1 MPSMALTPEALARE
15 RPECG
20 RWLALLAEARRAFD
34 DPLWARA
41 VPEGAAGSPETRS
54 PDRPLLHGATLRL
67 DAQGAGRFVRRLF
80 KVAAAGGGTAGPLG
94 AAARTERLDALALL
108 EAALSGTARGLQ
120 TWAGGLGV
128 PAALLGGVA
137 AVAVTPLLHA
147 CRRAWTAS
155 VPAGWDYGSCPICGA
170 WATLAEARG
179 LERSRRLR
187 CGRCGADW
195 RADWLRCVYCDNGDH
210 RTLGALVPEAAL
222 EPRTVETCQACG
234 GYLKTVATLAATAA
248 DAVALLDLATVELDI
263 AALEHGYARP
273 DEPAH
278 HVRARVAAAIA

>member
-1 MPSMALTPEALARE
+1 MASMALTPEALARE

-34 DPLWARA
+34 DPLWRARCW
-41 VPEGAAGSPETRS
+41 GAAPGSPEMRS
-54 PDRPLLHGATLRL
+54 PERPLLHGATLRL

-80 KVAAAGGGTAGPLG
+80 KVAAAGGGAAAPLG
-94 AAARTERLDALALL
+94 AATRAERLDELALL
-108 EAALSGTARGLQ
+108 EAALGGTTRGLQ
-120 TWAGGLGV
+120 AWATSLGV
-128 PAALLGGVA
+128 PSAALAGVA

-147 CRRAWTAS
+147 CRRAWAAS
-155 VPAGWDYGSCPICGA
+155 VPANWGYGSCPICGA

-210 RTLGALVPEAAL
+210 ARSARSF
-222 EPRTVETCQACG
+222 PRPRWSPAPSRRARPV
-234 GYLKTVATLAATAA
+234 AAT
-248 DAVALLDLATVELDI
+248 
-263 AALEHGYARP
+263 
-273 DEPAH
+273 
-278 HVRARVAAAIA
+278 